1 LTVHNTDV
9 ITKNFLGVF
18 AQLTFFSKTKDSNEI
33 WKELRLVVL
42 GDGGV
47 GKSAFVVRYVQDM
60 FVEDLDPTIED
71 SYRKLIFLGRKQ
83 IVLDILD
90 TAEQDEWGR
99 YRNRKYLTGHGY
111 IILYSITSMRSF
123 EQIDLEYES
132 VLRAKDV
139 DSFPMVIIVGTKT
152 DLEAERQVPRAM
164 GEEYAKKRGL
174 NFFEV
179 SSKADI
185 GLKDVFLDIS
195 MLVTCGMGVKELFQK
210 LEAGE
215 NILGPTIEKSNKC
228 TIC

>member
-18 AQLTFFSKTKDSNEI
+18 AQLTFFSKQKLDSNEMY
-33 WKELRLVVL
+33 EDLRLVVL

-47 GKSAFVVRYVQDM
+47 GKSAFVVRYVQDR
-60 FVEDLDPTIED
+60 FVEELDPTIED
-71 SYRKLIFLGRKQ
+71 SYRKLIFLGRKP
-83 IVLDILD
+83 IMLDILD
-90 TAEQDEWGR
+90 PGQDEWEN
-99 YRNRKYLTGHGY
+99 YRDMKYRTGQGY

-123 EQIDLEYES
+123 EQIEREYER

-139 DSFPMVIIVGTKT
+139 ETFPMVIVGTKT
-152 DLEAERQVPRAM
+152 DLEAEREVPRAM

-179 SSKADI
+179 SSKAGI

-195 MLVTCGMGVKELFQK
+195 MLATCGMGAKELFQK

-215 NILGPTIEKSNKC
+215 NILGPTREKSNKC